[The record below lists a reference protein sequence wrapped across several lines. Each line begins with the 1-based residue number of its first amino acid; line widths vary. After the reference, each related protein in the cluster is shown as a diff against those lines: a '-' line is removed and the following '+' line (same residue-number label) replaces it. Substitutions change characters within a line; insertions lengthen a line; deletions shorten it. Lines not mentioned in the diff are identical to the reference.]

1 MAASNP
7 GAPNPNAVPFA
18 DPSEFT
24 RDSHREAWH
33 AGTRRF
39 MRHFVKPGGVGAEIG
54 VFWAHFAEVL
64 AEDFR
69 PSKLYLVDPWQ
80 RLHGEAYPSWG
91 RYTNF
96 GKLTTQ
102 ETLDRARDLETRYPG
117 VVEVRVEYGIEF
129 LEAMPDGHFDWIYL
143 DANHAYKD
151 VKADL
156 MAILPKLKPAGLI
169 MGDDYFNDPASQHA
183 GVKRAVDEFA
193 VECGFDLIREERNQ
207 FVLRPV
213 QPALGQNATD

>member
-1 MAASNP
+1 MAASVS
-7 GAPNPNAVPFA
+7 GTPNPNAVPFA

-24 RDSHREAWH
+24 RNGHREAWH

-39 MRHFVKPGGVGAEIG
+39 MSNYVQPGGIGAEIG

-64 AEDFR
+64 TAEFQ
-69 PSKLYLVDPWQ
+69 PAKLYLVDPWHK
-80 RLHGEAYPSWG
+80 LHGKTYPSWG

-102 ETLDRARDLETRYPG
+102 ETLDRARDLELRYPG
-117 VVEVRVEYGIEF
+117 VVEVRVEYGAEF
-129 LEAMPDGHFDWIYL
+129 LAAMPDAHFDWIYL
-143 DANHAYKD
+143 DAHHAYAE

-156 MAILPKLKPAGLI
+156 TAILPKVKIGGVI
-169 MGDDYFNDPASQHA
+169 MGDDYFTDPASQHA

-193 VECGFDLIREERNQ
+193 VERGLDLVVEARNQ
-207 FVLRPV
+207 FILRLP
-213 QPALGQNATD
+213 QNPA